1 MYCGTDQAFVDA
13 IMTPKESSS
22 EESSPQRNIL
32 MSKKVTLYAIIKLFL
47 VMMIFTFGTM
57 ATYAIIAAATK
68 EPITL
73 IGLGLMGLVVASTY
87 IKN

>member
-1 MYCGTDQAFVDA
+1 MYCDTDESSIDE
-13 IMTPKESSS
+13 IMTPKESSA
-22 EESSPQRNIL
+22 EERSPQRNVL
-32 MSKKVTLYAIIKLFL
+32 MVKKVTLYTIIKLFL

-57 ATYAIIAAATK
+57 ATYAIIATALK

-73 IGLGLMGLVVASTY
+73 IGLGLMGLVVASIY